1 MIPAQ
6 RRALVLEQIQRSGG
20 AAISELSERL
30 GISQSTIR
38 RDLDYLTQQ
47 GYLERTHG
55 GALVR
60 TAVRSTF
67 EPDSEIATHVARIAK
82 VAIGAAAAR
91 AIKPRQSVLFDSS
104 STVLEA
110 ARALA
115 ARRIPFT
122 AVTNDLAIATAL
134 ASNVDVNLI
143 VAGGTLRPRSM
154 TLIGEPGAIFL
165 AGLHVDVALL
175 GAHSLAGGA
184 LSETSTEV
192 AATKRLIARGAERRI
207 VLADHSKFASP
218 AFCRV
223 IGLEEIDL
231 LITDA
236 PLSDSD
242 ERHVRDHGVTIE
254 IAAVDAAAPS
264 QKVSR

>member
-6 RRALVLEQIQRSGG
+6 RRALVLEQVQRSGG

-38 RDLDYLTQQ
+38 RDLDYLTRQ

-60 TAVRSTF
+60 TAIRSTF
-67 EPDSEIATHVARIAK
+67 EPDAEIATHVARAAK
-82 VAIGAAAAR
+82 VAIGMAAAR

-110 ARALA
+110 ARGLV

-134 ASNVDVNLI
+134 AGSSDINLI

-154 TLIGEPGAIFL
+154 TLMGEPGVTFL
-165 AGLHVDVALL
+165 AGLHADVALL
-175 GAHSLAGGA
+175 GAHSLAAGA

-192 AATKRLIARGAERRI
+192 ATIKRLIARGAERRI

-223 IGLEEIDL
+223 VGLEEIDV

-236 PLSDSD
+236 PLSGEE
-242 ERHVRDHGVTIE
+242 ERRVGECGVTIE
-254 IAAVDAAAPS
+254 IAAADVAAPY
-264 QKVSR
+264 QKVPG